1 MLEMDHALAPE
12 ANRLGDRQMPGN
24 KEQDKELK
32 AWNKFTKL
40 LSKINYKIG
49 EKRTNSRAGNF
60 WSKVGK
66 REEKA

>member
-1 MLEMDHALAPE
+1 
-12 ANRLGDRQMPGN
+12 MPGN

-40 LSKINYKIG
+40 LYKINYKIG
-49 EKRTNSRAGNF
+49 KKGTNSRAGSV
-60 WSKVGK
+60 WSKVGR